1 MAFPLELSR
10 PIPTTEAPR
19 FARARRRTLVL
30 RAALAAGLGALLVLA
45 FLDARGRDPR
55 HAPLVPSGTTGML
68 VLDLSA
74 SVYED
79 AFGQTIRKLAR
90 SGERTG
96 VVAFSDAA
104 YELLPPGSPATELLP
119 LLRFFNEKAATAA
132 ATLPVDPWQDFRA
145 GTRISEGLKVA
156 HAALLREGRTDGSL
170 VLVSDLEILPDEVV
184 RLSEVA
190 ADLQRDGVQL
200 RIVPLFPTPAK
211 YARIEQ
217 IVGDSAFLRES
228 SDASPVAAPE
238 GRSLRHALPWR
249 FVLLA
254 VALLLLLAVNEG
266 LLSRLE
272 VRR

>member
-1 MAFPLELSR
+1 MRLTPEVRRLPTAEPARLEG
-10 PIPTTEAPR
+10 
-19 FARARRRTLVL
+19 ARRRTLVL
-30 RAALAAGLGALLVLA
+30 RAALAAGLLSLLVLA

-55 HAPLVPSGTTGML
+55 YAPLVPSGTTGML

-79 AFGQTIRKLAR
+79 AFGQTIRKLAA

-104 YELLPPGSPATELLP
+104 YELLPPGSPSRELLP
-119 LLRFFNEKAATAA
+119 LLRFFNEGTANTTGA
-132 ATLPVDPWQDFRA
+132 LPVDPWQDFRA

-156 HAALLREGRTDGSL
+156 HAALLREGTADGSV

-190 ADLQRDGVQL
+190 ADLRRDGIRL

-228 SDASPVAAPE
+228 AQASPVAAPE

-254 VALLLLLAVNEG
+254 GALVLLVAVNEAT
-266 LLSRLE
+266 LSRLE
-272 VRR
+272 LRR